1 MAGFIDRIWIWTD
14 RLKSRY
20 FTLYLGCRLDLITL
34 FTLQSRSTY
43 DLSCDFPWS
52 NCDVFSSF
60 YAPDT
65 LIRTQLRSL
74 WDIYTLV
81 IWPSRFI
88 ADLDK
93 TITRFGEWSVQM
105 RDVRADQKCIR
116 KRLLW
121 DAKPITKH
129 MLMYE
134 LLDPYDQIS
143 VKC

>member
-1 MAGFIDRIWIWTD
+1 
-14 RLKSRY
+14 
-20 FTLYLGCRLDLITL
+20 
-34 FTLQSRSTY
+34 
-43 DLSCDFPWS
+43 
-52 NCDVFSSF
+52 
-60 YAPDT
+60 
-65 LIRTQLRSL
+65 
-74 WDIYTLV
+74 
-81 IWPSRFI
+81 
-88 ADLDK
+88 
-93 TITRFGEWSVQM
+93 M